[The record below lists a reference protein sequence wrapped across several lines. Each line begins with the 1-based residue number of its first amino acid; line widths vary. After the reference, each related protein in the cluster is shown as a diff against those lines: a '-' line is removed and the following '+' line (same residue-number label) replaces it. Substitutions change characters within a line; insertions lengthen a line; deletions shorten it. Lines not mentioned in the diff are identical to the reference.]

1 MQGSVY
7 LIINTDTGHKY
18 IGNTTNMLNKEW
30 KHHIECAKRMSRE
43 PLHIAM
49 RKFGNHV
56 FNIKEIDACNQ
67 SDLIEKT
74 EYWIGR
80 YKPEYNEEFAVEE
93 PPKTFVIKQKEDKK
107 PKNLPTFTDE
117 NRGTGKH
124 SGIRIQSMNI
134 ETGELKEWENARV
147 AAAEIAGNPNR
158 NANILKS
165 ARKGYISYGHRWK
178 LLEHKTKKKPVKGI
192 HKITWEEIYFE
203 SKADA
208 IRHLGNGTHG
218 TTLTASLKSKGKYT
232 WRGYMWFYVQP

>member
-1 MQGSVY
+1 MQGTVY
-7 LIINTDTGHKY
+7 LIINTNTGHKY

-43 PLHIAM
+43 PLHVAM
-49 RKFGNHV
+49 RKHGNHL
-56 FNIKEIDACNQ
+56 FNIKEIDACNE
-67 SDLIEKT
+67 SELIEKT
-74 EYWIGR
+74 NYWIER
-80 YKPEYNEEFAVEE
+80 YKPEYNNDSIIEET
-93 PPKTFVIKQKEDKK
+93 PTKTFVIKEKK

-134 ETGELKEWENARV
+134 ETGEIKEWENARV

-165 ARKGYISYGHRWK
+165 AKKGYISYGHRWK
-178 LLEHKTKKKPVKGI
+178 LLEHKTRKKPVKGI
-192 HKITWEEIYFE
+192 HKVTWEEIYFE

-218 TTLTASLKSKGKYT
+218 SRLTVALKSNGRYT
-232 WRGYMWFYVQP
+232 WRGYMWFYL

>member
-1 MQGSVY
+1 
-7 LIINTDTGHKY
+7 
-18 IGNTTNMLNKEW
+18 MLNKEW
-30 KHHIECAKRMSRE
+30 KHHIECSKRMSRE

-49 RKFGNHV
+49 RKYGNHV

-74 EYWIGR
+74 DYWIGR

-218 TTLTASLKSKGKYT
+218 TTLTVALKSKGKYT
-232 WRGYMWFYVQP
+232 WRGYMWFYV

>member
-1 MQGSVY
+1 
-7 LIINTDTGHKY
+7 
-18 IGNTTNMLNKEW
+18 MLNKEW

-49 RKFGNHV
+49 RKYGNHV

-74 EYWIGR
+74 DYWIGR

-218 TTLTASLKSKGKYT
+218 SRLTVALKSKGKYT

>member
-1 MQGSVY
+1 
-7 LIINTDTGHKY
+7 
-18 IGNTTNMLNKEW
+18 MLNKEW

-49 RKFGNHV
+49 RKYGNHV

-74 EYWIGR
+74 DYWIGR

-218 TTLTASLKSKGKYT
+218 SRLTVALKSKGKYT
-232 WRGYMWFYVQP
+232 WRGYMWFYV

>member
-1 MQGSVY
+1 MQGTVY

-49 RKFGNHV
+49 RKYGNHV

-74 EYWIGR
+74 DYWIGR

-218 TTLTASLKSKGKYT
+218 SRLTVALKSKGKYT
-232 WRGYMWFYVQP
+232 WRGYMWFYL

>member
-30 KHHIECAKRMSRE
+30 KHHIECSKRMSRE

-49 RKFGNHV
+49 RKYGNHV

-93 PPKTFVIKQKEDKK
+93 PPKTFVIKQKVEDKK

-178 LLEHKTKKKPVKGI
+178 L
-192 HKITWEEIYFE
+192 
-203 SKADA
+203 A
-208 IRHLGNGTHG
+208 
-218 TTLTASLKSKGKYT
+218 
-232 WRGYMWFYVQP
+232 

>member
-1 MQGSVY
+1 
-7 LIINTDTGHKY
+7 
-18 IGNTTNMLNKEW
+18 MLNKEW

-49 RKFGNHV
+49 RKHGNHL

-67 SDLIEKT
+67 SELIEKT
-74 EYWIGR
+74 NYWIER
-80 YKPEYNEEFAVEE
+80 YKPEYNGEFAVEE

-134 ETGELKEWENARV
+134 ETGEIKEWENARV

-165 ARKGYISYGHRWK
+165 AKKGYISYGHRWK

-192 HKITWEEIYFE
+192 HKITWEEIRFE

-218 TTLTASLKSKGKYT
+218 SRLTVALKSNGRYT
-232 WRGYMWFYVQP
+232 WRGYMWFYL

>member
-1 MQGSVY
+1 
-7 LIINTDTGHKY
+7 
-18 IGNTTNMLNKEW
+18 
-30 KHHIECAKRMSRE
+30 MSRE

-49 RKFGNHV
+49 RKYGNHV

-80 YKPEYNEEFAVEE
+80 YKPEYNEEFAHLDDSVEDT
-93 PPKTFVIKQKEDKK
+93 PKTFVIKQKEDKK

-218 TTLTASLKSKGKYT
+218 SRLTVALKSKGKYT
-232 WRGYMWFYVQP
+232 WRGYMWFYV

>member
-49 RKFGNHV
+49 RKYGNHV

-74 EYWIGR
+74 DYWIGR

-93 PPKTFVIKQKEDKK
+93 PPKTFVIKKKEDKK

-232 WRGYMWFYVQP
+232 WRGYMWFYV

>member
-1 MQGSVY
+1 
-7 LIINTDTGHKY
+7 
-18 IGNTTNMLNKEW
+18 
-30 KHHIECAKRMSRE
+30 MSRE

-49 RKFGNHV
+49 RKYGNHV

-80 YKPEYNEEFAVEE
+80 YKPEYNEEFAVEDT
-93 PPKTFVIKQKEDKK
+93 PKTFVIKQKEDKK

-218 TTLTASLKSKGKYT
+218 SRLTVALKSKGKYT

>member
-1 MQGSVY
+1 
-7 LIINTDTGHKY
+7 
-18 IGNTTNMLNKEW
+18 MLNKEW

-49 RKFGNHV
+49 RKYGNHV

-80 YKPEYNEEFAVEE
+80 YKPEYNDDSIVAVEDT
-93 PPKTFVIKQKEDKK
+93 PKTFVIKQKEDKK

-218 TTLTASLKSKGKYT
+218 SRLTVALKSKGKYT
-232 WRGYMWFYVQP
+232 WRGYMWFYV

>member
-1 MQGSVY
+1 
-7 LIINTDTGHKY
+7 
-18 IGNTTNMLNKEW
+18 MLNKEW
-30 KHHIECAKRMSRE
+30 KHHIECSKRMSRE

-49 RKFGNHV
+49 RKYGNHV

-74 EYWIGR
+74 DYWIGR
-80 YKPEYNEEFAVEE
+80 YKPEYNDDSIVAVEDT
-93 PPKTFVIKQKEDKK
+93 PKTFVIKQKEDKK

-218 TTLTASLKSKGKYT
+218 SRLTVALKSKGKYT

>member
-1 MQGSVY
+1 
-7 LIINTDTGHKY
+7 
-18 IGNTTNMLNKEW
+18 MLNKEW
-30 KHHIECAKRMSRE
+30 KNHIECAKRMSRE

-49 RKFGNHV
+49 RKHGNHL
-56 FNIKEIDACNQ
+56 FNIKEIDACNE
-67 SDLIEKT
+67 SELIEKT
-74 EYWIGR
+74 NYWIER
-80 YKPEYNEEFAVEE
+80 YKPEYNGEFVVEE

-124 SGIRIQSMNI
+124 SGISIQSMNI
-134 ETGELKEWENARV
+134 ETGEIKEWENARV

-165 ARKGYISYGHRWK
+165 AKKGYISYGHRWK

-192 HKITWEEIYFE
+192 HKITWEEIRFE

-218 TTLTASLKSKGKYT
+218 SRLTVALKSNGRYT
-232 WRGYMWFYVQP
+232 WRGYMWFYL

>member
-1 MQGSVY
+1 
-7 LIINTDTGHKY
+7 
-18 IGNTTNMLNKEW
+18 MLNKEW

-49 RKFGNHV
+49 RKYGNHV

-218 TTLTASLKSKGKYT
+218 SRLTVALKSKGKYT
-232 WRGYMWFYVQP
+232 WRGYMWFYV

>member
-1 MQGSVY
+1 
-7 LIINTDTGHKY
+7 
-18 IGNTTNMLNKEW
+18 MLNKEW
-30 KHHIECAKRMSRE
+30 KHHIECSKRMSRE

-49 RKFGNHV
+49 RKYGNHV

-80 YKPEYNEEFAVEE
+80 YKPEYNEEFAVEDT
-93 PPKTFVIKQKEDKK
+93 PKTFVIKQKEDKK

-218 TTLTASLKSKGKYT
+218 SRLTVALKSKGKYT

>member
-49 RKFGNHV
+49 RKYGNHV

-74 EYWIGR
+74 DYWIGR

-218 TTLTASLKSKGKYT
+218 SRLTVALKSKGKYT
-232 WRGYMWFYVQP
+232 WRGYMWFYV

>member
-1 MQGSVY
+1 
-7 LIINTDTGHKY
+7 
-18 IGNTTNMLNKEW
+18 MLNKEW

-93 PPKTFVIKQKEDKK
+93 PPAEDSPKTFVIKQKEDKK
-107 PKNLPTFTDE
+107 PKNLPTFTDK

-218 TTLTASLKSKGKYT
+218 SRLTVALKSKGKYT

>member
-1 MQGSVY
+1 
-7 LIINTDTGHKY
+7 
-18 IGNTTNMLNKEW
+18 MLNKEW

-49 RKFGNHV
+49 RKYGNHV

-107 PKNLPTFTDE
+107 PKNLPTFTDK

-218 TTLTASLKSKGKYT
+218 SRLTVALKSKGKYT
-232 WRGYMWFYVQP
+232 WRGYMWFYV

>member
-1 MQGSVY
+1 
-7 LIINTDTGHKY
+7 
-18 IGNTTNMLNKEW
+18 MLNKEW

-49 RKFGNHV
+49 RKYGNHV

-74 EYWIGR
+74 DYWIGR
-80 YKPEYNEEFAVEE
+80 YKPEYNEEFAVEDT
-93 PPKTFVIKQKEDKK
+93 PKTFVIKQKEDKK

-218 TTLTASLKSKGKYT
+218 SRLTVALKSKGKYT
-232 WRGYMWFYVQP
+232 WRGYMWFCVQP